1 VNDEQELVDRL
12 SRGALGAF
20 QKLVEQNKRKIYYL
34 AFDIVGNHADAED
47 ISQEV
52 FIKIY
57 RFFKTF
63 KRDAKLGS
71 WLYRITVNAS
81 IDHLRR
87 KSAMPETAQTGF
99 FGRDDPVLTCS
110 SQDFGSNPERRAEGQ
125 LMQERV
131 DRALRKISAQERSVF
146 VLRHY
151 HDLPL
156 KDIAE
161 AMNVSIGSVKSY
173 LFRGLK
179 KIQKELAVGGANT
192 PTEVGHG

>member
-1 VNDEQELVDRL
+1 VNDEKELVDRL
-12 SRGALGAF
+12 TRGEAGAF
-20 QKLVEQNKRKIYYL
+20 RELVEQNKRKVYYL

-52 FIKIY
+52 FIKVY
-57 RFFKTF
+57 RSFKTF

-81 IDHLRR
+81 IDYLRR
-87 KSAMPETAQTGF
+87 KSGMPKTSQSDLS
-99 FGRDDPVLTCS
+99 GRDDPLLACS
-110 SQDFGSNPERRAEGQ
+110 SQDFDSDPERRAEGE
-125 LMQERV
+125 LMQMQI
-131 DRALRKISAQERSVF
+131 DRALAKISAQERSVF
-146 VLRHY
+146 VMRHY

-161 AMNVSIGSVKSY
+161 ALDVSIGSVKSY

-179 KIQKELAVGGANT
+179 KIQKELAVSGAN
-192 PTEVGHG
+192 PPVEAEHE

>member
-1 VNDEQELVDRL
+1 VNDEKELVDRL
-12 SRGALGAF
+12 SRGEAGAF
-20 QKLVEQNKRKIYYL
+20 QELAERNKRKVYYL
-34 AFDIVGNHADAED
+34 ALDIVGNHADAED

-57 RFFKTF
+57 RAFKTF
-63 KRDAKLGS
+63 KREAKLGS
-71 WLYRITVNAS
+71 WLYRVTVNAS

-87 KSAMPETAQTGF
+87 KSALPETSQSDL
-99 FGRDDPVLTCS
+99 FGNDDRVLALAS
-110 SQDFGSNPERRAEGQ
+110 GEFGSDPARKAEGQ
-125 LMQERV
+125 LMQRQI
-131 DRALRKISAQERSVF
+131 DKALQKISAQERSVF
-146 VLRHY
+146 VMRHY

-179 KIQKELAVGGANT
+179 KIQKELAGGGANP
-192 PTEVGHG
+192 PTEVGHE